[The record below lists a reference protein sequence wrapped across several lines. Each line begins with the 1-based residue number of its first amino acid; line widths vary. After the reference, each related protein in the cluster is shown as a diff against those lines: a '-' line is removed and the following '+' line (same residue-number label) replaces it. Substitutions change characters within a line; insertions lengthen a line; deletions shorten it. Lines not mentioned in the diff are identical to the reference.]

1 MDSKSLLTKGPMPLC
16 QAAVAR
22 LAKLPC
28 SARAGFGSLDTS
40 KQIIGSTYLSVFG
53 HTKTDVLATISGN
66 QNTKDT
72 VLAGLTF
79 LRILISTCGEKLS
92 SARKIALIRFNET
105 GIRSWVNLT
114 L

>member
-40 KQIIGSTYLSVFG
+40 KQIIGSTYLSMFG
-53 HTKTDVLATISGN
+53 YTKRDVLATISGS
-66 QNTKDT
+66 QNTKDA

-79 LRILISTCGEKLS
+79 LRILISTCGEILS
-92 SARKIALIRFNET
+92 SAGKIALFRSNEIGT
-105 GIRSWVNLT
+105 RSWVNSAL
-114 L
+114 